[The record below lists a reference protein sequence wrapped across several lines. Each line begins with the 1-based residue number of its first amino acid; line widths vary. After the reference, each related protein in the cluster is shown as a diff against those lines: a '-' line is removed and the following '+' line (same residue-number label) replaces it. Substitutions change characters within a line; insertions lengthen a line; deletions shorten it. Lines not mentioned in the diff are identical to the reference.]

1 MEIGT
6 MGDYISYSN
15 YFANNVSYKN
25 LYNFEGNQFEYL
37 YEVIQVI
44 AKYTHK
50 EIFLTTWYNKGNKHK
65 TRAGTFYETKPRSV
79 NDYRF
84 SRFISS
90 LIVMGVFYSIY
101 IKGDNGKRNQFPYTT
116 LLIL

>member
-1 MEIGT
+1 

-44 AKYTHK
+44 AKYT
-50 EIFLTTWYNKGNKHK
+50 
-65 TRAGTFYETKPRSV
+65 V
-79 NDYRF
+79 NEYCC
-84 SRFISS
+84 
-90 LIVMGVFYSIY
+90 LPACV
-101 IKGDNGKRNQFPYTT
+101 PAAAWTYTD
-116 LLIL
+116 